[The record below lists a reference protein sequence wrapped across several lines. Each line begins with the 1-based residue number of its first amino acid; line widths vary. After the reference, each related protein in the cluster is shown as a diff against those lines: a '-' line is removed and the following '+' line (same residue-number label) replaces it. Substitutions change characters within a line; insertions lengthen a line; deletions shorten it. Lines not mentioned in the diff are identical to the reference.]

1 MSASNFFQRA
11 SQARDRR
18 PIGFIGDFTRS
29 HDFRSISMIND
40 NPQAAQ
46 VQTISVPASPDAST
60 TYKVVIDGVSCEYTT
75 DSSATQDEL
84 GDGLVAAI
92 RDKAAAY
99 RLCTPSYTGGTLTL
113 TGNWPNVSW
122 TTTVNASE
130 TVQDLG
136 TPTTTTSAAAA
147 DAVDFGRVMVRS
159 GYVTDEGT
167 PKGYVP
173 VSTDFSAQVITH
185 TYASVAAGDQV
196 VTRVKMRGV
205 EYTAKSDY
213 NTSHAQ
219 TLIDHASDL
228 NTMLDA
234 AFGAGYGITAAR
246 SGDTITLTSD
256 VAGSEFDAWSEV
268 VGSGGGTAS
277 KAYTTGP
284 STDTSLMR
292 AMAGMSVR
300 RLDVENATVDGDDPS
315 YAANQGVEVAT
326 RGMGVIQRDT
336 DETWSQSDDLYVSVA
351 SATKGRLYNT
361 AAANRVWIG
370 SSKIRP
376 ERQEYSTTSDG
387 LAVVNIDMGA

>member
-1 MSASNFFQRA
+1 MTASNFFQRA

-46 VQTISVPASPDAST
+46 VQTITVPASPDNST
-60 TYKVVIDGVSCEYTT
+60 TYKVVIDGVSCEFTT
-75 DSSATQDEL
+75 DSSATQAEL
-84 GDGLVAAI
+84 GAGLVAAI
-92 RDKAAAY
+92 KDKAAAY
-99 RLCTPSYTGGTLTL
+99 RLCTPSYSAGTLTL

-130 TVQDLG
+130 TTQDLG

-173 VSTDFSAQVITH
+173 VSTDFTAQVITF
-185 TYASVAAGDQV
+185 TYGSVGAGDEVFIEVEFQGKRLAES
-196 VTRVKMRGV
+196 VTYVTSQ
-205 EYTAKSDY
+205 TA
-213 NTSHAQ
+213 
-219 TLIDHASDL
+219 TLAALIGLL
-228 NTMLDA
+228 NTVLDA
-234 AFGAGYGITAAR
+234 QFGAGLSILLASDAT
-246 SGDTITLTSD
+246 TITLTSD
-256 VAGSEFDAWSEV
+256 VAGSEFEATSSV
-268 VGSGGGTAS
+268 SGAGAVA

-300 RLDVENATVDGDDPS
+300 RLDVENATQDGDDPS

-336 DETWSQSDDLYVSVA
+336 TETWSQSDDLYVSVA